1 MACVKLEVNCVKVI
15 CDDTDV
21 LVLLT
26 VYVFR
31 QSRKLKKLME
41 AFGTNRS
48 LIDINE
54 LPKNMLKYSHHSL
67 MLVHFLVAILCQ
79 SYMILESRQS

>member
-1 MACVKLEVNCVKVI
+1 MACVKLEVNCMKVI

-21 LVLLT
+21 FVLLT

-41 AFGTNRS
+41 AFGTSRS

-54 LPKNMLKYSHHSL
+54 TVKKHVEVLPSFIDARALSGCDSVPKLYDTGK
-67 MLVHFLVAILCQ
+67 
-79 SYMILESRQS
+79 